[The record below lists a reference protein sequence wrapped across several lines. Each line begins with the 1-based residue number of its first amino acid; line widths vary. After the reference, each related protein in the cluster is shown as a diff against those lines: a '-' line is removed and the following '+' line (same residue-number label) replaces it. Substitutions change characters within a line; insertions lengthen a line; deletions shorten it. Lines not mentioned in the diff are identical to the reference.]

1 MRLPAHLLH
10 QLSVGLRVGV
20 GVGAVLL
27 AGCDLADEVKA
38 AVAGEP
44 ETVAVAE
51 ATNDASAAKAPE
63 PAAAPKAGGLAGK
76 VAQAIDEAKPEP
88 SPEAGGSPRLEPLL
102 GFSEAPEREPA
113 SPRVEPEDVTAFVPF
128 GEASTRAPTRIK
140 PRSKARPKVEEPLA
154 IAPDEPCDPAVSP
167 VLGSAPPDRDPCPAC
182 GRG

>member
-27 AGCDLADEVKA
+27 AGCDLVDEVKA
-38 AVAGEP
+38 AVGGES

-51 ATNDASAAKAPE
+51 RADDADAAKTPE
-63 PAAAPKAGGLAGK
+63 AAAPKAGGLAGK

-88 SPEAGGSPRLEPLL
+88 LPEPRLEPLL
-102 GFSEAPEREPA
+102 DLPKAPERETS
-113 SPRVEPEDVTAFVPF
+113 SPRAEPEDVTAFVPF
-128 GEASTRAPTRIK
+128 GEASARTPTRIK
-140 PRSKARPKVEEPLA
+140 PRAKPRPKLEEPLA

>member
-27 AGCDLADEVKA
+27 AGCDLVDEVKS
-38 AVAGEP
+38 AVGGES

-51 ATNDASAAKAPE
+51 RADDADAAKTPE
-63 PAAAPKAGGLAGK
+63 AAAPKAGGLAGK

-88 SPEAGGSPRLEPLL
+88 LPEPRLEPLL
-102 GFSEAPEREPA
+102 DLPKAPERETS
-113 SPRVEPEDVTAFVPF
+113 SPRAEPEDVTAFVPF
-128 GEASTRAPTRIK
+128 GEPSGRTPTRIK
-140 PRSKARPKVEEPLA
+140 PRSKARPIERPLA
-154 IAPDEPCDPAVSP
+154 IAPDEPCDPALSP